1 METVEQMPQGR
12 ETEVEVEFFHDSGTP
27 EDIFAEYI
35 RRGLVPVDLLILAAT
50 DAISAGVII
59 GSTPLEGWPNFV
71 FDMLNDEYV
80 GAFQGSVVVGPNGGD
95 LYVP

>member
-1 METVEQMPQGR
+1 M
-12 ETEVEVEFFHDSGTP
+12 
-27 EDIFAEYI
+27 
-35 RRGLVPVDLLILAAT
+35 
-50 DAISAGVII
+50 DANLKSLQIDFGD
-59 GSTPLEGWPNFV
+59 EGWPNFV